1 MCDLCKDTPKR
12 RGRDPESRKGVDVKR
27 RMTGIMVVILCLVAA
42 GKPGAQNEARRT
54 PWGDPDFEGIWTNA
68 TLTPLQRPP
77 ELAGKEF
84 FTPEEAAQF
93 QRTRIEQTN
102 ADRPLPP
109 GQVGAYNDAFFERGT
124 SIVRS
129 RRTSLVVDPPDGRI
143 PALTSDAQKKVEA
156 RQKREATSPADAPED
171 RWLTERCI
179 LFGAT
184 VPMLPEPYNN
194 NYRIIQSPGY
204 VTILVEMN
212 HDARVIPLDGRPHLG
227 DGVQQWTGDSRGRW
241 EGTTL
246 VVETTNLKFNHQSR
260 FGVGYLNGL
269 SDERLRVV
277 ERFTMNDADTMTYRA
292 TIEDPTVFVRPW
304 TVEMSMARTAGPLFE
319 VACHEGNYGM
329 ANILSGH
336 RAEERQQ
343 RP

>member
-1 MCDLCKDTPKR
+1 MKMRIAC
-12 RGRDPESRKGVDVKR
+12 VV
-27 RMTGIMVVILCLVAA
+27 VVILAIQAVDQV
-42 GKPGAQNEARRT
+42 GAQDQVRRT
-54 PWGDPDFEGIWTNA
+54 PWGDPDLEGIWTNA
-68 TLTPLQRPP
+68 TLTPLQRPS
-77 ELAGKEF
+77 ELASKEF
-84 FTPEEAAQF
+84 LTPEEAAQF
-93 QRTRIEQTN
+93 QRSRIEQTN

-109 GQVGAYNDAFFERGT
+109 GQVGAYNDVFFERGT

-143 PALTSDAQKKVEA
+143 PALTPDAQKKVEA
-156 RQKREATSPADAPED
+156 RQKREAVSPADGPED

-194 NYRIIQSPGY
+194 NYRIIQSPGF

-212 HDARVIPLDGRPHLG
+212 HDARIIPLDGRAHLASG
-227 DGVQQWTGDSRGRW
+227 IQQWTGDSRGRW

-277 ERFTMNDADTMTYRA
+277 ERFTIADANTLTYRA
-292 TIEDPTVFVRPW
+292 TVEDPSVFVRPW
-304 TVEMSMARTAGPLFE
+304 TVEVSMARTAGPLFE
-319 VACHEGNYGM
+319 VGCHEGNYGM
-329 ANILSGH
+329 FNILSGH
-336 RAEERQQ
+336 RAEERHA

>member
-1 MCDLCKDTPKR
+1 
-12 RGRDPESRKGVDVKR
+12 
-27 RMTGIMVVILCLVAA
+27 MTRLITGMTVIVFGLAVNAL
-42 GKPGAQNEARRT
+42 AQEQIRRT
-54 PWGDPDFEGIWTNA
+54 PWGDPDIEGIWTNA

-77 ELAGKEF
+77 ELASKEF
-84 FTPEEAAQF
+84 FTAEEAAQF
-93 QRTRIEQTN
+93 QRTRLEQTN
-102 ADRPLPP
+102 ADRPLAP
-109 GQVGAYNDAFFERGT
+109 GQVGAYNDAFFERGKAV
-124 SIVRS
+124 VRS
-129 RRTSLVVDPPDGRI
+129 RRTSLVVDPTDGRI
-143 PALTSDAQKKVEA
+143 PAMTPDAQKKVEA
-156 RQKREATSPADAPED
+156 RQNREAVSPADGPED

-212 HDARVIPLDGRPHLG
+212 HDARIIPIDSRPHLSSS
-227 DGVQQWTGDSRGRW
+227 VQQWTGDSRGHW
-241 EGTTL
+241 EGSTL

-277 ERFTMNDADTMTYRA
+277 ERFTMADQNTLTYRA

-304 TVEMSMARTAGPLFE
+304 TVELSMDRTTGPIFE

-329 ANILSGH
+329 FNILSGH
-336 RAEERQQ
+336 RAEERQVKQ
-343 RP
+343 

>member
-1 MCDLCKDTPKR
+1 MKIRIAC
-12 RGRDPESRKGVDVKR
+12 VV
-27 RMTGIMVVILCLVAA
+27 VVILAIQAVSQV
-42 GKPGAQNEARRT
+42 GAQDQVRRT
-54 PWGDPDFEGIWTNA
+54 PWGDPDLEGIWTNA

-77 ELAGKEF
+77 ELASKEF
-84 FTPEEAAQF
+84 LTPEEAAQF
-93 QRTRIEQTN
+93 QRSRIEQTN

-109 GQVGAYNDAFFERGT
+109 GQVGAYNDVFFERGT

-143 PALTSDAQKKVEA
+143 PALTPDAQKKVEA
-156 RQKREATSPADAPED
+156 RQKREVVSPADGPED

-194 NYRIIQSPGY
+194 NYRIIQSPGF

-212 HDARVIPLDGRPHLG
+212 HDARIIPLDGRAHLASG
-227 DGVQQWTGDSRGRW
+227 IQQWTGDSRGRW

-246 VVETTNLKFNHQSR
+246 VVETTNLKFNQQSR

-277 ERFTMNDADTMTYRA
+277 ERFTIADANTLTYRA
-292 TIEDPTVFVRPW
+292 TVEDPSVFLRPW
-304 TVEMSMARTAGPLFE
+304 TVEVSMARTAGPLFE
-319 VACHEGNYGM
+319 VGCHEGNYGM
-329 ANILSGH
+329 FNILSGH
-336 RAEERQQ
+336 RAEERHA

>member
-1 MCDLCKDTPKR
+1 MQTRIIGIAVGIL
-12 RGRDPESRKGVDVKR
+12 SLLA
-27 RMTGIMVVILCLVAA
+27 TGTAN
-42 GKPGAQNEARRT
+42 AQDAIRRT
-54 PWGDPDFEGIWTNA
+54 PWGDPDLEGIWTNA

-77 ELAGKEF
+77 ELASKEF
-84 FTPEEAAQF
+84 FTAEEAKQF
-93 QRTRIEQTN
+93 QQTRIEQTN

-129 RRTSLVVDPPDGRI
+129 RRTSLVIDPPDGRL
-143 PALTSDAQKKVEA
+143 PALTPDAQRKVEA
-156 RQKREATSPADAPED
+156 RQQREKTSPADGPED

-194 NYRIIQSPGY
+194 NYRIMQSPGF

-212 HDARVIPLDGRPHLG
+212 HDARVIPLDNRPRLA
-227 DGVQQWTGDSRGRW
+227 DSIQQWTGDSRGHW
-241 EGTTL
+241 DGNTL
-246 VVETTNLKFNHQSR
+246 VVETANLKFNHQSR
-260 FGVGYLNGL
+260 FGVGYLNGS

-277 ERFTMNDADTMTYRA
+277 ERFTMADANTLMYRA
-292 TIEDPTVFVRPW
+292 TVEDPTVFVRPW
-304 TVEMSMARTAGPLFE
+304 TVELSMDRTAGPLYE

-329 ANILSGH
+329 FNILSGH

-343 RP
+343 RR

>member
-1 MCDLCKDTPKR
+1 
-12 RGRDPESRKGVDVKR
+12 
-27 RMTGIMVVILCLVAA
+27 MTTRITGLAVVVSCALAVAA
-42 GKPGAQNEARRT
+42 SAQDSVRRT
-54 PWGDPDFEGIWTNA
+54 PWGDPDLEGIWTNA

-77 ELAGKEF
+77 ELAAKEF

-109 GQVGAYNDAFFERGT
+109 GQVGAYNDVFFERGT
-124 SIVRS
+124 SIVAS
-129 RRTSLVVDPPDGRI
+129 RRTSLVVDPSDGRI
-143 PALTSDAQKKVEA
+143 PALTPEAQKNVEA
-156 RQKREATSPADAPED
+156 RQKREAVSPADGPED

-212 HDARVIPLDGRPHLG
+212 HDARVIPLDGRPRLTSTI
-227 DGVQQWTGDSRGRW
+227 QQWTGDARGRW
-241 EGTTL
+241 EGATL
-246 VVETTNLKFNHQSR
+246 VVETNNLKFNHQSR

-277 ERFTMNDADTMTYRA
+277 ERFTMTDANTMTYRA
-292 TIEDPTVFVRPW
+292 TVEDPTVFVRPW
-304 TVEMSMARTAGPLFE
+304 TVELSMARTAGPLFE

-329 ANILSGH
+329 FNILSGH
-336 RAEERQQ
+336 RAEER
-343 RP
+343 RALP

>member
-1 MCDLCKDTPKR
+1 MR
-12 RGRDPESRKGVDVKR
+12 RTLTVVMVLSFCVLASTVSSTQSDV
-27 RMTGIMVVILCLVAA
+27 
-42 GKPGAQNEARRT
+42 RRT
-54 PWGDPDFEGIWTNA
+54 PWGDPDIEGIWTNA

-77 ELAGKEF
+77 ELGSKEF
-84 FTPEEAAQF
+84 FTAEEAQQF

-129 RRTSLVVDPPDGRI
+129 RRTSLVIDPPDGRI
-143 PALTSDAQKKVEA
+143 PALTPDAQKKVDA
-156 RQKREATSPADAPED
+156 RLQREKTSPADGPED

-194 NYRIIQSPGY
+194 NYRIIQSPGF

-212 HDARVIPLDGRPHLG
+212 HDARVIPLDNRPHIAG
-227 DGVQQWTGDSRGRW
+227 GIQQWTGDSRGRW
-241 EGTTL
+241 DGNTL
-246 VVETTNLKFNHQSR
+246 IVETRNLKFNHQSR

-277 ERFTMNDADTMTYRA
+277 ERFTMTDANTLTYQA
-292 TIEDPTVFVRPW
+292 TIEDPTVFVRSW
-304 TVEMSMARTAGPLFE
+304 TVELSMNRTIGPLYE

-343 RP
+343 GR